1 MTTSTIWPNMQ
12 NLSEQLQPY
21 SEQQIT
27 GRLHIWAGGVQHWH
41 LFFCFGRLVW
51 ASGGVHP
58 YRRWLRLMT
67 QHCPQIQLDQ
77 HHLRS
82 IDVRDCDD
90 YHYLI
95 QLVKQQKITGQQAS
109 RVVRNNVMEVF
120 FDILQQESFGPL
132 SFQVADE
139 NLLDPSLTLMRPI
152 ETLAQTLQSW
162 MQWRNAGLS
171 KLSPNMTPVILDVEQ
186 LKSTLSESTHQHL
199 INLADGQQTL
209 RDISAI
215 CQQDLLLLTRTLLF
229 YVRRQLLELVAI
241 PDLMAV
247 ENPTQRYR
255 NFGSN
260 GSSGPIDDSSN
271 EGPLVAH
278 VDDCPRIAQQMRT
291 IVSEA
296 GYRFVGIQDSV
307 LALPMLLDAKPD
319 LIFLDLMMPIVNGFE
334 LCAQIRKTSLLKDT
348 PVVILTS
355 NEGLFDWV
363 RARFVGCTTYITKPV
378 QPEKVIPMLQRY
390 ARQPS
395 QVL

>member
-12 NLSEQLQPY
+12 NLSEQLQPC

-27 GRLHIWAGGVQHWH
+27 GRLHVWAGGVQHWD
-41 LFFCFGRLVW
+41 LFFCFGRIVW

-58 YRRWLRLMT
+58 YRRWLRLMG
-67 QHCPQIQLDQ
+67 QHCPQIQLDKQ
-77 HHLRS
+77 QLNK

-90 YHYLI
+90 YNYLI
-95 QLVKQQKITGQQAS
+95 QLVKQQQITGQQAS

-132 SFQVADE
+132 SFHVANE

-152 ETLAQTLQSW
+152 ETLAQAFQSW
-162 MQWRNAGLS
+162 IQWRSAGLS
-171 KLSPNMTPVILDVEQ
+171 KLSPNMAPAIRDVEQ

-199 INLADGQQTL
+199 IKLADGHQTL

-229 YVRRQLLELVAI
+229 YVRRQLLELAAI
-241 PDLMAV
+241 PDLFV
-247 ENPTQRYR
+247 IEDSGKRYR
-255 NFGSN
+255 NFGRESSVGPPEDSN
-260 GSSGPIDDSSN
+260 KGA
-271 EGPLVAH
+271 LVAH
-278 VDDCPRIAQQMRT
+278 VDDCPRVAQQMQT
-291 IVSEA
+291 IINEA
-296 GYRFVGIQDSV
+296 GYRFLGIQDSV
-307 LALPMLLDAKPD
+307 LALPTLLDSKPD
-319 LIFLDLMMPIVNGFE
+319 LIFLDLMMPVVNGFE

-363 RARFVGCTTYITKPV
+363 RAQFVGCTTYITKPV
-378 QPEKVIPMLQRY
+378 RPEKVAQMLQRY
-390 ARQPS
+390 APQAA

>member
-12 NLSEQLQPY
+12 NLIEQLQPC
-21 SEQQIT
+21 SEQQLT
-27 GRLHIWAGGVQHWH
+27 GRLHIWAGGVQHWY

-51 ASGGVHP
+51 ASGGIHP
-58 YRRWLRLMT
+58 YRRWLRLMG

-77 HHLRS
+77 RQQLNS

-90 YHYLI
+90 YNYLI

-109 RVVRNNVMEVF
+109 RVVRNNVIEVF

-132 SFQVADE
+132 SFDVVNE

-152 ETLAQTLQSW
+152 ETLAQTFQSW
-162 MQWRNAGLS
+162 IQWRSAGLS
-171 KLSPNMTPVILDVEQ
+171 KLSPNMAPVIRDLKQ

-199 INLADGQQTL
+199 INLADGHQTL
-209 RDISAI
+209 RDISAV

-241 PDLMAV
+241 SDLSVAGDSIR
-247 ENPTQRYR
+247 RYR
-255 NFGSN
+255 NFGSESN
-260 GSSGPIDDSSN
+260 IGPMEDSN
-271 EGPLVAH
+271 EGALVAH
-278 VDDCPRIAQQMRT
+278 VDDCPRVGQQMRT
-291 IVSEA
+291 IASEA
-296 GYRFVGIQDSV
+296 GYRFLGIQDSV
-307 LALPMLLDAKPD
+307 LALPTLLDYKPD
-319 LIFLDLMMPIVNGFE
+319 LIFLDLMMPVVNGFE

-348 PVVILTS
+348 PVIILTS

-378 QPEKVIPMLQRY
+378 QSEKVIPMLQRY
-390 ARQPS
+390 TRQAS

>member
-27 GRLHIWAGGVQHWH
+27 GRLHVWAGGVQHWY

-58 YRRWLRLMT
+58 YRRWMRLMA
-67 QHCPQIQLDQ
+67 QHCPQIQIDKHQ
-77 HHLRS
+77 LRS
-82 IDVRDCDD
+82 IDVHDCDD

-95 QLVKQQKITGQQAS
+95 QLVKQQQITGQQAS

-132 SFQVADE
+132 SFQVANE

-152 ETLAQTLQSW
+152 ETLAQTFQSW
-162 MQWRNAGLS
+162 LQWRNAGLS
-171 KLSPNMTPVILDVEQ
+171 KLSPNMAPVILDVEQ

-199 INLADGQQTL
+199 INLADGHQSL

-241 PDLMAV
+241 PDLLV
-247 ENPTQRYR
+247 IEDPTQRYGS
-255 NFGSN
+255 FGRKRSVDTM
-260 GSSGPIDDSSN
+260 DDASH
-271 EGPLVAH
+271 EGALIAH
-278 VDDCPRIAQQMRT
+278 VDDCPRVAQQMRT
-291 IVSEA
+291 IVTEA

-307 LALPMLLDAKPD
+307 LALPTLLDAKPD
-319 LIFLDLMMPIVNGFE
+319 LIFLDLMMPVVNGFE
-334 LCAQIRKTSLLKDT
+334 LCAQIRKSTLLRDT

-378 QPEKVIPMLQRY
+378 LPEKVVPLLERY
-390 ARQPS
+390 AKQAS
-395 QVL
+395 QVY